1 MILQSRFDSIFH
13 RCKWVLRIAFFLP
26 LSFSLS
32 YSLFLFLSSLAHWA
46 LFKEKNRATLRWSIR
61 FPNSLPRYLFSFC
74 FSIAL
79 CTFVSFSLSLSLS
92 FNLQRF
98 DFSPSDG
105 DRRREERF
113 FLLFI
118 AIESL
123 ASTRRKSE
131 RDLFLSVDCK
141 NSSATERCRDRAL
154 LTRRRIVFSSSY
166 RAVWHWKT
174 VRLRLWGKYLHLT
187 ERKLYKW
194 IHRWV
199 SAKIKH
205 FSVSLIACFSLKL
218 RHIRYCCSR
227 ERPS

>member
-1 MILQSRFDSIFH
+1 MGVVDDFTKPFRLDLSSLQMCSSDRFLSPSLFLSLIL
-13 RCKWVLRIAFFLP
+13 
-26 LSFSLS
+26 SLS
-32 YSLFLFLSSLAHWA
+32 LSLFPCTLGLVQRKKSSHSEMKYQVSKLSPPIFVLFLFLHRDLYFC
-46 LFKEKNRATLRWSIR
+46 LFL
-61 FPNSLPRYLFSFC
+61 
-74 FSIAL
+74 
-79 CTFVSFSLSLSLS
+79 SLSLSLS

-166 RAVWHWKT
+166 RAV
-174 VRLRLWGKYLHLT
+174 
-187 ERKLYKW
+187 
-194 IHRWV
+194 
-199 SAKIKH
+199 
-205 FSVSLIACFSLKL
+205 
-218 RHIRYCCSR
+218 
-227 ERPS
+227 